1 MRMRKWKLPIA
12 AFLNIAL
19 CYGCNSGGESPTVP
33 SDSTGLQPIP
43 LDGRGGGVLAYTH
56 QPGPGSGI
64 HEIYAINADGTGNT
78 RIINAS
84 IGLNHHDWS
93 PDAQQIAAVG
103 YVSQATWSI
112 HVFDADGG
120 GLARFTNTNGVWDN
134 EPTWSPDGAMIAFT
148 RMYPAQDNR
157 SEIWTMNADGSDQRW
172 IGVEGFTARWSP
184 DGTRF
189 IYQSSFSEVAD
200 VHTCAIDGTDE
211 QRLTSTAFDELTPIW
226 SPDGSQVAFAAN
238 DDGDFDIYVMDS
250 DGGNRRRLTDNDVA
264 DYVPRWSPDG
274 SMIAFDSGL
283 PGNDHWEVYVINVDG
298 TNLRRV
304 TNTLA
309 PATAINPVWRPDP
322 AQAGPLLLIR
332 QGTSVTVDGD
342 IPGDPV

>member
-1 MRMRKWKLPIA
+1 
-12 AFLNIAL
+12 
-19 CYGCNSGGESPTVP
+19 
-33 SDSTGLQPIP
+33 
-43 LDGRGGGVLAYTH
+43 
-56 QPGPGSGI
+56 
-64 HEIYAINADGTGNT
+64 
-78 RIINAS
+78 
-84 IGLNHHDWS
+84 
-93 PDAQQIAAVG
+93 
-103 YVSQATWSI
+103 
-112 HVFDADGG
+112 
-120 GLARFTNTNGVWDN
+120 
-134 EPTWSPDGAMIAFT
+134 
-148 RMYPAQDNR
+148 
-157 SEIWTMNADGSDQRW
+157 
-172 IGVEGFTARWSP
+172 
-184 DGTRF
+184 
-189 IYQSSFSEVAD
+189 
-200 VHTCAIDGTDE
+200 
-211 QRLTSTAFDELTPIW
+211 LTSTAFDELTPIW

-274 SMIAFDSGL
+274 STIAFDSGL